1 MSITK
6 LRKERICKQPAQP
19 KGKATI
25 APERARTLTVEEL
38 DRLIEPGHRKRVTEL
53 GRELVKRI
61 RQKEKNA
68 QS

>member
-6 LRKERICKQPAQP
+6 LREKRTRKPSAPP
-19 KGKATI
+19 KKATI
-25 APERARTLTVEEL
+25 VPEQIRTLTIEEL

-53 GRELVKRI
+53 GRELVEMI
-61 RQKEKNA
+61 RQREKAA